1 MCNIKPIR
9 TEEEYEAALARVA
22 VLMDAEPGTPEDDEL
37 DLLIDLVELYEYRN
51 VPMPISEGSALI
63 AFWIEEKGWTVQAI
77 NQLLG
82 DQGDIEE
89 LLAGEQEMTL
99 AMAETL
105 HRHLR
110 IPIAELLR
118 VANTPTPPGV
128 IPPLSTVARVAD
140 LARQTPG

>member
-9 TEEEYEAALARVA
+9 TEEEYEAALARVE
-22 VLMDAEPGTPEDDEL
+22 VLMDAEPGTPEDEEL
-37 DLLIDLVELYEYRN
+37 DLLVDLVELYEYRN

-63 AFWIEEKGWTVQAI
+63 EFWIEEKGWTVPAI

-105 HRHLR
+105 NRHLR

-128 IPPLSTVARVAD
+128 IPPLSTVARVSD

>member
-1 MCNIKPIR
+1 MCNIKPVR
-9 TEEEYEAALARVA
+9 TEEEYEAALARIEI
-22 VLMDAEPGTPEDDEL
+22 LMDAEPDTPEDTEL
-37 DLLIDLVELYEYRN
+37 DLLVDLVLLYEYRN
-51 VPMPISEGSALI
+51 IPMPVPEGRALI
-63 AFWIEEKGWTVQAI
+63 RFWVEEKGWTVQAI

-99 AMAETL
+99 AIAETL
-105 HRHLR
+105 NRHLR

>member
-9 TEEEYEAALARVA
+9 TEEEYEAALARVE
-22 VLMDAEPGTPEDDEL
+22 VLMDAEPGTPEDEEL
-37 DLLIDLVELYEYRN
+37 DLLVDLVELYEYRN

-63 AFWIEEKGWTVQAI
+63 EFWIEEKGWTVPAI

-128 IPPLSTVARVAD
+128 IPPLSTVARVSD

>member
-9 TEEEYEAALARVA
+9 TEEEYEAALARVE
-22 VLMDAEPGTPEDDEL
+22 VLMDAEPGTPEDAEL
-37 DLLIDLVELYEYRN
+37 DLLVDLVELYEYRN
-51 VPMPISEGSALI
+51 VPMPISEGRALI
-63 AFWIEEKGWTVQAI
+63 EFWVEEKGWTVQAI

-99 AMAETL
+99 AMAEAL

>member
-9 TEEEYEAALARVA
+9 TEEEYEAALARVE
-22 VLMDAEPGTPEDDEL
+22 VLMDAEPNTPEDDEL

-63 AFWIEEKGWTVQAI
+63 AFWIEEKGWTAQAI

-105 HRHLR
+105 HRYLR

>member
-1 MCNIKPIR
+1 MCNIKPVR
-9 TEEEYEAALARVA
+9 TEEEYEAALARVE
-22 VLMDAEPGTPEDDEL
+22 VLMDAEPNTPEDDEL

-63 AFWIEEKGWTVQAI
+63 EFWIEEKGWTVQAI

-82 DQGDIEE
+82 EQGDIEE

>member
-1 MCNIKPIR
+1 MCNIKPVR
-9 TEEEYEAALARVA
+9 TEEEYEAALARIEI
-22 VLMDAEPGTPEDDEL
+22 LMDAEPDTPEDAEL
-37 DLLIDLVELYEYRN
+37 DLLVDLVLLYEYRN
-51 VPMPISEGSALI
+51 IPMPVPEGRALI
-63 AFWIEEKGWTVQAI
+63 RFWVEEKGWTVQAI

-99 AMAETL
+99 AIAETL
-105 HRHLR
+105 NRHLR

>member
-9 TEEEYEAALARVA
+9 TEEEYEAALARVE
-22 VLMDAEPGTPEDDEL
+22 VLMDAEPDTPEDEEL
-37 DLLIDLVELYEYRN
+37 DPLVDLVELYEYRN

-63 AFWIEEKGWTVQAI
+63 EFWVEEEGWTVPAI

-82 DQGDIEE
+82 DQGNIEE
-89 LLAGEQEMTL
+89 LLSGEQEMTL
-99 AMAETL
+99 AMAEAL

-110 IPIAELLR
+110 IPIAEMLR

>member
-1 MCNIKPIR
+1 MCNIKPVR
-9 TEEEYEAALARVA
+9 TEEEYEAALARIEI
-22 VLMDAEPGTPEDDEL
+22 LMDAEPDTPEDEEL
-37 DLLIDLVELYEYRN
+37 DLLVNLVLLYEYRN
-51 VPMPISEGSALI
+51 VPMPVSEGRALI
-63 AFWIEEKGWTVQAI
+63 GFWVEERGWTVPAI

-89 LLAGEQEMTL
+89 LLAGEREMTM

>member
-1 MCNIKPIR
+1 MCNIKPVR
-9 TEEEYEAALARVA
+9 TEEEYEAALARIEI
-22 VLMDAEPGTPEDDEL
+22 LMDAEPDTPEDEEL
-37 DLLIDLVELYEYRN
+37 DLLVDLVLLYEYRN
-51 VPMPISEGSALI
+51 IPMPVPEGRALI
-63 AFWIEEKGWTVQAI
+63 RFWVEEKGWTVQAI

-82 DQGDIEE
+82 DQGNIEE

-99 AMAETL
+99 AMAEAL

>member
-9 TEEEYEAALARVA
+9 TEEQYEAALARVA

-37 DLLIDLVELYEYRN
+37 NLLIDLVELYEYRN

-63 AFWIEEKGWTVQAI
+63 AFWIEEKGWTAQAI